1 MSTLQARS
9 LSRASVPLVPQAA
22 RLELLE
28 YYLVHY
34 EDLSRSAQASLEW
47 LARHAAV
54 RCSRVLE
61 VNNDAGMLVGITG
74 VGVSADA
81 EVLQWPLSDTRDPF
95 IAALS
100 AAEPVAFGRPARV
113 NGGLGRLAP

>member
-34 EDLSRSAQASLEW
+34 EDLARSAQASLEW
-47 LARHAAV
+47 LARHAGVRRSMVLAV
-54 RCSRVLE
+54 D
-61 VNNDAGMLVGITG
+61 NDAGMLVGIAG
-74 VGVSADA
+74 VGVPA
-81 EVLQWPLSDTRDPF
+81 ESEGMQWPLADTRDPF
-95 IAALS
+95 VAALS
-100 AAEPVAFGRPARV
+100 
-113 NGGLGRLAP
+113 